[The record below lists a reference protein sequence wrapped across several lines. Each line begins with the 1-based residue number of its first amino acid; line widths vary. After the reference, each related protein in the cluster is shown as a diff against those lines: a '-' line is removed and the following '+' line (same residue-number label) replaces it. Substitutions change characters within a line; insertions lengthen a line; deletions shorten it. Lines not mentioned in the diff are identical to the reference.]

1 MKTIALI
8 GSVLLAGLLLVPT
21 SQAAPSCCDP
31 NQAQSPAGI
40 LTSSPQA
47 GSAFPIAP
55 NNAYTQP
62 MPQNIRPTPPGPR
75 NLSASQRPAP
85 YYPAPFVPVQA
96 VSVGPPTNLM
106 AAAPGQCGC
115 GARFNTAG
123 YPAPSVSCCGGRGL
137 NFPRQAVTPSGSV
150 PSCCEGQVKP
160 AASVPSCCAGKV
172 KEAAPVPSCCA
183 VGQKTSG
190 LVPQF
195 TKSSGKARNSY
206 LPLQAAPAGLRA
218 DVQPNM
224 APAMRVLSNGKAVLR
239 FGSLW

>member
-8 GSVLLAGLLLVPT
+8 GSIILAGLLLVPT

-31 NQAQSPAGI
+31 NHAQSPAGI

-47 GSAFPIAP
+47 GSTFPIAP

-62 MPQNIRPTPPGPR
+62 MPQNTRPTPPGPR
-75 NLSASQRPAP
+75 NLSASQRRTP
-85 YYPAPFVPVQA
+85 YYPAPVVPVQA

-115 GARFNTAG
+115 GAGFKTAD
-123 YPAPSVSCCGGRGL
+123 YPAPSSSCCGGRGPNVRL
-137 NFPRQAVTPSGSV
+137 QAARPSES
-150 PSCCEGQVKP
+150 
-160 AASVPSCCAGKV
+160 APSCCAGQARPVSPVPNCCAGKV
-172 KEAAPVPSCCA
+172 NAAAPTSNCCA
-183 VGQKTSG
+183 VGPKNAG
-190 LVPQF
+190 PAPQV
-195 TKSSGKARNSY
+195 TRSTRKAPNSY